1 MRGGAV
7 SNSYPLCRLGRLGP
21 GFGAYEAGTARHAQ
35 ALPRRCQSA
44 LNESR
49 IRTNAIFFELLP
61 AVASDPDELAELE
74 RSIRMTVPQTTGEEA
89 ARAAGWLARHVAVG
103 RHVQN
108 AAAETSPLHA
118 EMRVGALATVPGT
131 GPPCRRVCTAVVG
144 NEFSIWEFDGVR
156 SFVLQKASL
165 AV

>member
-21 GFGAYEAGTARHAQ
+21 GFGAYEAGAARHAQ

-61 AVASDPDELAELE
+61 AAASDPDELAELE
-74 RSIRMTVPQTTGEEA
+74 RSIRMTVPQTGEEA
-89 ARAAGWLARHVAVG
+89 ARAAGWLARHLAVG

-108 AAAETSPLHA
+108 AAAQTSQLHA

-131 GPPCRRVCTAVVG
+131 SPPCRRVCTAVVG